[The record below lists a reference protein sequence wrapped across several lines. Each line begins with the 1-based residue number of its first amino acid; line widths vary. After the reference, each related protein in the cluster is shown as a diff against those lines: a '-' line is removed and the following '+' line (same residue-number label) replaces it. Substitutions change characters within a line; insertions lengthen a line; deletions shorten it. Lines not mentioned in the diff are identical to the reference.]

1 MSLLPYA
8 YLQKTMT
15 NLTLVHMTSRDRE
28 AVVLSVVEAYLFKG
42 GLAIGRRRC
51 TTGLDAVASPWS
63 YWRSRINAG
72 I

>member
-42 GLAIGRRRC
+42 GLAIGRRSR
-51 TTGLDAVASPWS
+51 TTGLEAVASPWS